1 MDSVTSFIYGMSMMF
16 FSMMAFLFWR
26 KGKEMLFRMIMWLMI
41 VVDLQLV
48 KDMVF
53 FLIYGFANE
62 HAWYLTS
69 SLDMMIIPFYSFV
82 LMELVKPGWFR
93 WVKALMLELP
103 FLLLPVFYIFTHN
116 IIWFYVLSV
125 WGTIYGCS
133 TFILLIFMIRRYH
146 RQLKERF
153 SYQENINLNWLLA
166 ILNTFF
172 LILFL
177 WTLSCFVIN
186 VDYDNIYMVSSLIL
200 WMLIDYFV
208 YRHESVIEE
217 LSDIEI
223 VPLEQNEV
231 DVSGMAAEVQ
241 RLFEED

>member
-53 FLIYGFANE
+53 FLIYGFDNE

-93 WVKALMLELP
+93 WVKAFMLELP
-103 FLLLPVFYIFTHN
+103 FLLLPCSIFLP
-116 IIWFYVLSV
+116 IISSGFMCFLS
-125 WGTIYGCS
+125 GEP
-133 TFILLIFMIRRYH
+133 FMDALPLYC
-146 RQLKERF
+146 
-153 SYQENINLNWLLA
+153 
-166 ILNTFF
+166 
-172 LILFL
+172 
-177 WTLSCFVIN
+177 LS
-186 VDYDNIYMVSSLIL
+186 L
-200 WMLIDYFV
+200 
-208 YRHESVIEE
+208 
-217 LSDIEI
+217 
-223 VPLEQNEV
+223 
-231 DVSGMAAEVQ
+231 
-241 RLFEED
+241 

>member
-53 FLIYGFANE
+53 FLIYGFDNE

-82 LMELVKPGWFR
+82 LMELVKPGWFG

-103 FLLLPVFYIFTHN
+103 FLLLPVFYILP
-116 IIWFYVLSV
+116 IISSGFMCFLS
-125 WGTIYGCS
+125 GEP
-133 TFILLIFMIRRYH
+133 FMDSLPLYC
-146 RQLKERF
+146 F
-153 SYQENINLNWLLA
+153 SL
-166 ILNTFF
+166 
-172 LILFL
+172 
-177 WTLSCFVIN
+177 
-186 VDYDNIYMVSSLIL
+186 
-200 WMLIDYFV
+200 
-208 YRHESVIEE
+208 
-217 LSDIEI
+217 
-223 VPLEQNEV
+223 
-231 DVSGMAAEVQ
+231 
-241 RLFEED
+241 

>member
-53 FLIYGFANE
+53 FLIYGFDNE

-93 WVKALMLELP
+93 WGKALMLELP
-103 FLLLPVFYIFTHN
+103 FLLLPVFYILP
-116 IIWFYVLSV
+116 IISSGFMCFLS
-125 WGTIYGCS
+125 GEP
-133 TFILLIFMIRRYH
+133 FMDALPLYC
-146 RQLKERF
+146 
-153 SYQENINLNWLLA
+153 
-166 ILNTFF
+166 
-172 LILFL
+172 
-177 WTLSCFVIN
+177 LS
-186 VDYDNIYMVSSLIL
+186 L
-200 WMLIDYFV
+200 
-208 YRHESVIEE
+208 
-217 LSDIEI
+217 
-223 VPLEQNEV
+223 
-231 DVSGMAAEVQ
+231 
-241 RLFEED
+241 

>member
-1 MDSVTSFIYGMSMMF
+1 MAHLWNVRISFHRCAFLFIYIESRHGFGNEFGNEFIYGMSMIF

-53 FLIYGFANE
+53 FLIYGFDNE

-82 LMELVKPGWFR
+82 LMDLVKPGWFR
-93 WVKALMLELP
+93 WLKALMLELP

-125 WGTIYGCS
+125 WGAIYGC
-133 TFILLIFMIRRYH
+133 
-146 RQLKERF
+146 
-153 SYQENINLNWLLA
+153 
-166 ILNTFF
+166 
-172 LILFL
+172 
-177 WTLSCFVIN
+177 
-186 VDYDNIYMVSSLIL
+186 
-200 WMLIDYFV
+200 
-208 YRHESVIEE
+208 
-217 LSDIEI
+217 
-223 VPLEQNEV
+223 
-231 DVSGMAAEVQ
+231 
-241 RLFEED
+241 

>member
-48 KDMVF
+48 KDLVF
-53 FLIYGFANE
+53 FLIYGFDNE

-103 FLLLPVFYIFTHN
+103 FLLLPVFYILP
-116 IIWFYVLSV
+116 IISS
-125 WGTIYGCS
+125 G
-133 TFILLIFMIRRYH
+133 FMCFLPGEPFMDSLPLYC
-146 RQLKERF
+146 F
-153 SYQENINLNWLLA
+153 SL
-166 ILNTFF
+166 
-172 LILFL
+172 
-177 WTLSCFVIN
+177 
-186 VDYDNIYMVSSLIL
+186 
-200 WMLIDYFV
+200 
-208 YRHESVIEE
+208 
-217 LSDIEI
+217 
-223 VPLEQNEV
+223 
-231 DVSGMAAEVQ
+231 
-241 RLFEED
+241 

>member
-125 WGTIYGCS
+125 WGN
-133 TFILLIFMIRRYH
+133 H
-146 RQLKERF
+146 
-153 SYQENINLNWLLA
+153 
-166 ILNTFF
+166 
-172 LILFL
+172 
-177 WTLSCFVIN
+177 
-186 VDYDNIYMVSSLIL
+186 L
-200 WMLIDYFV
+200 WMLYLYIAYLYDSEVSPPAERALF
-208 YRHESVIEE
+208 
-217 LSDIEI
+217 LS
-223 VPLEQNEV
+223 
-231 DVSGMAAEVQ
+231 GKY
-241 RLFEED
+241 

>member
-53 FLIYGFANE
+53 FLIYGFDNE

-103 FLLLPVFYIFTHN
+103 FLLLPVFYILP
-116 IIWFYVLSV
+116 IISSGFMCFLS
-125 WGTIYGCS
+125 GEP
-133 TFILLIFMIRRYH
+133 FMDALPLYC
-146 RQLKERF
+146 
-153 SYQENINLNWLLA
+153 
-166 ILNTFF
+166 
-172 LILFL
+172 
-177 WTLSCFVIN
+177 LS
-186 VDYDNIYMVSSLIL
+186 L
-200 WMLIDYFV
+200 
-208 YRHESVIEE
+208 
-217 LSDIEI
+217 
-223 VPLEQNEV
+223 
-231 DVSGMAAEVQ
+231 
-241 RLFEED
+241 

>member
-53 FLIYGFANE
+53 FLIYGFDNE

-116 IIWFYVLSV
+116 HLVLCAFCLGS
-125 WGTIYGCS
+125 
-133 TFILLIFMIRRYH
+133 H
-146 RQLKERF
+146 
-153 SYQENINLNWLLA
+153 
-166 ILNTFF
+166 
-172 LILFL
+172 
-177 WTLSCFVIN
+177 
-186 VDYDNIYMVSSLIL
+186 L
-200 WMLIDYFV
+200 WMLYLYIAYLYDSEVSPPAERALF
-208 YRHESVIEE
+208 
-217 LSDIEI
+217 LS
-223 VPLEQNEV
+223 
-231 DVSGMAAEVQ
+231 GKY
-241 RLFEED
+241 

>member
-48 KDMVF
+48 KDLVF
-53 FLIYGFANE
+53 FLIYGFDNE

-116 IIWFYVLSV
+116 IIWFCAFCLGSHL
-125 WGTIYGCS
+125 W
-133 TFILLIFMIRRYH
+133 ILYLYIAFLYDSEVSPPA
-146 RQLKERF
+146 ER
-153 SYQENINLNWLLA
+153 A
-166 ILNTFF
+166 
-172 LILFL
+172 LFL
-177 WTLSCFVIN
+177 
-186 VDYDNIYMVSSLIL
+186 
-200 WMLIDYFV
+200 
-208 YRHESVIEE
+208 
-217 LSDIEI
+217 
-223 VPLEQNEV
+223 
-231 DVSGMAAEVQ
+231 SGKY
-241 RLFEED
+241 

>member
-53 FLIYGFANE
+53 FLIYGFDNE

-93 WVKALMLELP
+93 WVKAFMLELP

-116 IIWFYVLSV
+116 YHLVLCAFCLGS
-125 WGTIYGCS
+125 
-133 TFILLIFMIRRYH
+133 H
-146 RQLKERF
+146 
-153 SYQENINLNWLLA
+153 
-166 ILNTFF
+166 
-172 LILFL
+172 
-177 WTLSCFVIN
+177 
-186 VDYDNIYMVSSLIL
+186 L
-200 WMLIDYFV
+200 WMLYLYIAYLYDSEVSPPAERALF
-208 YRHESVIEE
+208 
-217 LSDIEI
+217 LS
-223 VPLEQNEV
+223 
-231 DVSGMAAEVQ
+231 GKY
-241 RLFEED
+241 

>member
-48 KDMVF
+48 KDMFF
-53 FLIYGFANE
+53 FLIYGFDNE

-103 FLLLPVFYIFTHN
+103 FLLLPVFYILP
-116 IIWFYVLSV
+116 IISSGFMCFLS
-125 WGTIYGCS
+125 GEP
-133 TFILLIFMIRRYH
+133 FMDSLPLYC
-146 RQLKERF
+146 F
-153 SYQENINLNWLLA
+153 SL
-166 ILNTFF
+166 
-172 LILFL
+172 
-177 WTLSCFVIN
+177 
-186 VDYDNIYMVSSLIL
+186 
-200 WMLIDYFV
+200 
-208 YRHESVIEE
+208 
-217 LSDIEI
+217 
-223 VPLEQNEV
+223 
-231 DVSGMAAEVQ
+231 
-241 RLFEED
+241 

>member
-53 FLIYGFANE
+53 FLIYGFDNE

-103 FLLLPVFYIFTHN
+103 FLLLPVFYILP
-116 IIWFYVLSV
+116 IISS
-125 WGTIYGCS
+125 G
-133 TFILLIFMIRRYH
+133 FMCFLPGEPFMDSLPLYC
-146 RQLKERF
+146 F
-153 SYQENINLNWLLA
+153 SL
-166 ILNTFF
+166 
-172 LILFL
+172 
-177 WTLSCFVIN
+177 
-186 VDYDNIYMVSSLIL
+186 
-200 WMLIDYFV
+200 
-208 YRHESVIEE
+208 
-217 LSDIEI
+217 
-223 VPLEQNEV
+223 
-231 DVSGMAAEVQ
+231 
-241 RLFEED
+241 